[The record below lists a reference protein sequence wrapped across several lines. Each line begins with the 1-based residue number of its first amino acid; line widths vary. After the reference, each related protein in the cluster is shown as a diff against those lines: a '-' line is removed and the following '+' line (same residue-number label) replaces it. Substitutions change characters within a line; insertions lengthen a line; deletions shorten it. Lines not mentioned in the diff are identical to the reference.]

1 MEWNGTTSDE
11 RVNYYFTLHSDRLR
25 DGMQFMADAIR
36 TPLFLQEELERERHV
51 VIGEYDRA
59 EADPGFH
66 LHVEVGQALWGANWV
81 RKNVIGTRS
90 VILSATREQMFTIQ
104 RRFYVPNNSALIVAG
119 AVRAAEVE
127 GLAAEFFGSWPQ
139 APDPFATDPPPRHA
153 PLSAPALRVV
163 ERPVNAVSL
172 TFAWHGPSV
181 DQDPDGTYAADVLS
195 FVLGQRNSRFY
206 RRLVDSGLASRAS
219 LHYQT
224 LRYTGPLQLWLV
236 CGAEHFQGAY
246 DTLRDEIAHL
256 VDDDAFSDDDLEAA
270 KTQLEIEQVYDAER
284 PSQLVHTLGYWW
296 AVAGLEYYER
306 YVERLRRI
314 DRDALRAFVRRYIE
328 GRPCVTGALV
338 SPQDRVHLGKLEA
351 WS

>member
-1 MEWNGTTSDE
+1 
-11 RVNYYFTLHSDRLR
+11 
-25 DGMQFMADAIR
+25 
-36 TPLFLQEELERERHV
+36 
-51 VIGEYDRA
+51 
-59 EADPGFH
+59 
-66 LHVEVGQALWGANWV
+66 V

-139 APDPFATDPPPRHA
+139 APDPFAADPPPRHPPLAA
-153 PLSAPALRVV
+153 PTLRIV

-172 TFAWHGPSV
+172 TLAWHGPSV

-236 CGAEHFQGAY
+236 CGAEHFQAAY

-328 GRPCVTGALV
+328 GRPCVTGVLV